1 MPIYKTSNSARDVR
15 MDAGEIQDFDNI
27 ASVSAAAANTT
38 VQARLP
44 IPQRCKIL
52 KVAANFSAIGS
63 GGAHSFN
70 IVVGNGSEGSVG
82 ATDTVAPAGA
92 ILFASDQ
99 NLANGSADVPQVF
112 YPANWDV
119 IYDTGA
125 LLTIRCV
132 TPASTGSLTN
142 LKVTV
147 FLKCENA
154 HKAATMNPTPLGNI
168 GFDPSVL

>member
-1 MPIYKTSNSARDVR
+1 MPTYKSENHLRSIQ
-15 MDAGEIQDFDNI
+15 MDAGELQDFDNV

-44 IPQRCKIL
+44 VAQRCKIY

-70 IVVGNGSEGSVG
+70 IVVGNGAEGSVG
-82 ATDTVAPAGA
+82 STDTVAGAGT
-92 ILFASDQ
+92 IVFAADQ
-99 NLANGSADVPQVF
+99 NLSNGSADVPQVF

-119 IYDTGA
+119 IYDTGS
-125 LLTIRCV
+125 LLTVRAV

-142 LKVTV
+142 LKVV
-147 FLKCENA
+147 IFLKCVNA
-154 HKAATMNPTPLGNI
+154 HPAATMNPTPLGNI